1 MLTVDHLSRSILQPV
16 SFSLADGECLAV
28 QGPSGSGKSLLLRAI
43 ADLDPHEGTIS
54 LDGVACHAIPAP
66 QWRRQVMYLPAEA
79 GWWEDRVDAHFPDWE
94 AVRCWVEA
102 LQLPTSIRSAAIRT
116 LSTGERQ
123 RLALARALVRSPR
136 VLMLDEPTSGLDRA
150 SASIVESLL
159 LQLLQ
164 NGTSLLWV
172 THDPAQAQRIAQRCL
187 HVQHGHVLETTLRA
201 SVIS

>member
-54 LDGVACHAIPAP
+54 LDGVACHTIPAP
-66 QWRRQVMYLPAEA
+66 QWRLQVMYLPAEA

-94 AVRCWVEA
+94 AACFWVEA

-136 VLMLDEPTSGLDRA
+136 VLMLDEPTSGLDRT
-150 SASIVESLL
+150 SVSIVESLL

-187 HVQHGHVLETTLRA
+187 HVQNGHVLETTLRT